1 MLSSQT
7 CIHSEQ
13 PVVAEELAG
22 ELLELAKDVVVEG
35 PRGEGQGVCLR
46 LEGSDDPSNQYP

>member
-1 MLSSQT
+1 MISSQT